1 MIRLRRKRI
10 GFILRRLHAIGGPLR
25 VIAPPSGKPI
35 KAWADEIEAEAEK
48 QLRNIAGLPFIY
60 KHVAVMPDVHYGIGA
75 TVGSVIATKEAVIP
89 AAVGVD
95 IGCGMAAVRTNLTS
109 RDFGSGDAAAI
120 RHSIERGVPVGF
132 RSHNEPRAEA
142 LRLAANAGLNK
153 LGTKELCQL
162 GTLGGGNHFIEMC
175 TDQDDRVW
183 IVLHSGSRNLGKR
196 LAEGHIDKAKKIAEQ
211 HFVRLSD
218 PNLAFFSQ
226 GTSEFDA
233 YKRDV
238 EMAQDYAM
246 INRRVMLAEIMSDV
260 SHHFEKR
267 EVAFDDPI
275 NCHHNYLAFES
286 HFGENVIVT
295 RKGAIRARPG
305 DLGIIPG
312 SMGTRSYIVEGKGNP
327 ESFMSCSHGAGRR
340 MSRTQAKKTF
350 TVADLAKQT
359 AGVECRKD
367 KDVIDEIPGA
377 YKDIDDVMALQADLV
392 TIRHTLKQFMC
403 VKG

>member
-1 MIRLRRKRI
+1 
-10 GFILRRLHAIGGPLR
+10 
-25 VIAPPSGKPI
+25 
-35 KAWADEIEAEAEK
+35 
-48 QLRNIAGLPFIY
+48 
-60 KHVAVMPDVHYGIGA
+60 MPDVHYGIGA
-75 TVGSVIATKEAVIP
+75 TVGSVIATKHAVIP

-109 RDFGSGDAAAI
+109 HDFGGGDAATI

-132 RSHNEPRAEA
+132 NSHREPRPEA
-142 LRLAANAGLNK
+142 LRLASDAGLDK

-162 GTLGGGNHFIEMC
+162 GTLGGGNHFIELC

-183 IVLHSGSRNLGKR
+183 VVLHSGSRNLGKR
-196 LAEGHIDKAKKIAEQ
+196 LAEGHINKARKIAEQ
-211 HFVRLSD
+211 HFIRLSD
-218 PNLAFFSQ
+218 PNLAFFPQ
-226 GTSEFDA
+226 GTADFDA

-267 EVAFDDPI
+267 GQAVAFDDPI

-295 RKGAIRARPG
+295 RKGAIRARTG

-340 MSRTQAKKTF
+340 MSRAKAKKTF
-350 TVADLAKQT
+350 TVEDLAKQT

-367 KDVIDEIPGA
+367 AAVIDEIPGA
-377 YKDIDDVMALQADLV
+377 YKDIDEVMAQQADLV

>member
-1 MIRLRRKRI
+1 
-10 GFILRRLHAIGGPLR
+10 
-25 VIAPPSGKPI
+25 
-35 KAWADEIEAEAEK
+35 
-48 QLRNIAGLPFIY
+48 
-60 KHVAVMPDVHYGIGA
+60 MPDVHYGIGA
-75 TVGSVIATKEAVIP
+75 TVGSVIATKQAVMP

-109 RDFGSGDAAAI
+109 HDFSGGDAAAI

-132 RSHNEPRAEA
+132 HSHHEPRAEA
-142 LRLAANAGLNK
+142 LRLAGEARLDK
-153 LGTKELCQL
+153 LGTRELCQL
-162 GTLGGGNHFIEMC
+162 GTLGGGNHFIELC
-175 TDQDDRVW
+175 TDEDDRVW
-183 IVLHSGSRNLGKR
+183 IVLHSGSRNFGKR
-196 LAEGHIDKAKKIAEQ
+196 LAEGHINKAKKIAEQ
-211 HFVRLSD
+211 HFVRLTD

-226 GTSEFDA
+226 GTAEFDE

-267 EVAFDDPI
+267 GRDVAFDDPI
-275 NCHHNYLAFES
+275 NCHHNYLAFEN

-312 SMGTRSYIVEGKGNP
+312 SMGTRSYIVEGRGNP

-350 TVADLAKQT
+350 TVEDLARQT

-367 KDVIDEIPGA
+367 AAVIDEIPGA
-377 YKDIDDVMALQADLV
+377 YKDIDEVMAQQADLV